1 VDGLLA
7 QLARRLRVPDGEI
20 ITADEVRDW
29 PDGKLEEL
37 LDKGILEETE
47 LGTTVICDQCDEH
60 CSIEPER
67 RTNPRTGKTVGVH
80 ICLRE
85 EAGGRIEINLDRL
98 RRWRI
103 SESKLR
109 ELGLLRK
116 KVKRVRRKSSVLTRR
131 EQEVYRLIH
140 IEGKTPSQAAYELG
154 CSPQNVSKLL
164 KKAEM
169 KLGLGKSRSI
179 SLSKAQ
185 KLPEDKRGQVD
196 VCTEDEAVSDDDI

>member
-47 LGTTVICDQCDEH
+47 LGTTVICDQCDER
-60 CSIEPER
+60 CSIEPQR
-67 RTNPRTGKTVGVH
+67 RTNPKTGKTIGFH
-80 ICLRE
+80 ICPRE
-85 EAGGRIEINLDRL
+85 EVGGRIEIDLNRL
-98 RRWRI
+98 RWWRI
-103 SESKLR
+103 NESKLR
-109 ELGLLRK
+109 ELGLLRRK
-116 KVKRVRRKSSVLTRR
+116 IKRVRRKSSVPTRR

-140 IEGKTPSQAAYELG
+140 VEGKTPSQAAYELG

-164 KKAEM
+164 NKAEM

-185 KLPEDKRGQVD
+185 KLPEDKRGQVNIRA
-196 VCTEDEAVSDDDI
+196 EDESLPEDG